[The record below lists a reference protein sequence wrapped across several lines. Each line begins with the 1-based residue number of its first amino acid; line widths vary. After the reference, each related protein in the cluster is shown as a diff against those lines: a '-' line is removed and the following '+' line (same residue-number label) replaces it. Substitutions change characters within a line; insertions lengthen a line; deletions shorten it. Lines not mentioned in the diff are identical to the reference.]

1 MLVVVV
7 AAKRDSAT
15 LRAEPRR
22 SVTEDGGPV
31 SCARFNAAS
40 TELDR
45 LTTAQGPHPK
55 SELSSAQALRVISTT
70 LLAKAPNWHCERRF
84 RPSVRHLARFVLPRL
99 LGICPTRRTAMIAT
113 VMISSIG
120 PPRGPYPTRSRRRR
134 RQHLTG
140 CGRSEQIAAETA
152 GLLTRRRRPSS
163 PSARACLLAITAH
176 CRLPY
181 LHS

>member
-1 MLVVVV
+1 MLFVS
-7 AAKRDSAT
+7 SARS
-15 LRAEPRR
+15 LSASPSRPPPRLPSRSLPR
-22 SVTEDGGPV
+22 SVDGP
-31 SCARFNAAS
+31 CM
-40 TELDR
+40 E
-45 LTTAQGPHPK
+45 QGLHRSVP
-55 SELSSAQALRVISTT
+55 
-70 LLAKAPNWHCERRF
+70 WHCERRF